1 MSTPQPEDQ
10 SAVENLVDDVAES
23 RVAAYG
29 PESVWPDEPE
39 PSTSDRRRGRRGLPP
54 WAFTVIGLLIAMI
67 YLIPIYWM
75 VVTSLKE
82 AGDVFASPP
91 DLWPNPVS
99 GQAYRA
105 TLVDDPAVLQGIRSS
120 LIITIPTLVLTLLL
134 GVPAAYG
141 LARLRFRFT
150 WLLLLL
156 MLVAQMLPSVSV
168 ALPLF
173 AIFSENGL
181 VDTYPGLVIANLS
194 VTLPFA
200 IVLLRPYMLAIPGS
214 LIEAARIDGCT
225 SWQAFVRIGIPQVVP
240 GLIMV
245 STLTFVTTWGE
256 FVFGLTLATSD
267 QLQPI
272 TVVLNRFVAQFGTRW
287 ADLMAVST
295 VVALPI
301 IVLFV
306 LLQRYV
312 VAGISSGA
320 VKD

>member
-1 MSTPQPEDQ
+1 MS
-10 SAVENLVDDVAES
+10 A
-23 RVAAYG
+23 G
-29 PESVWPDEPE
+29 
-39 PSTSDRRRGRRGLPP
+39 RRRGRRDLPP
-54 WAFTVIGLLIAMI
+54 WANTLIALVIAMI

-75 VVTSLKE
+75 VATSLKE

-91 DLWPNPVS
+91 AIVPDPVS
-99 GQAYRA
+99 GQAYRT
-105 TLVDDPAVLQGIRSS
+105 TLLEDSSVLQGIRSS
-120 LIITIPTLVLTLLL
+120 LIISIPTLLLTLAL

-150 WLLLLL
+150 SVLLFG
-156 MLVAQMLPSVSV
+156 MLAAQMLPTVSV

-181 VDTYPGLVIANLS
+181 VDTYPGLVLANLS

-225 SWQAFVRIGIPQVVP
+225 TWQAFVRIGLPQVTP

-245 STLTFVTTWGE
+245 ATLTFVTTWGE

-267 QLQPI
+267 ELQPI

-301 IVLFV
+301 VVLFIV
-306 LLQRYV
+306 LQRYI
-312 VAGISSGA
+312 VAGISEGG